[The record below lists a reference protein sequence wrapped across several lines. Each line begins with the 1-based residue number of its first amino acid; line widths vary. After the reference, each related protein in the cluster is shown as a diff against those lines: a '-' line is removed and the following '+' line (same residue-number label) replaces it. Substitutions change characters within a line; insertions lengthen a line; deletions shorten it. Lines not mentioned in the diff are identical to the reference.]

1 LTHALLHSVL
11 KDVPLWLDEGLA
23 EYYEIPPENKGVN
36 PQHVEQLRKDIQNE
50 YNPDLIRLEMLD
62 EVGKMNRAEY
72 REAWAWVHY
81 LLHSTPENKKV
92 ILAFIQLLRDN
103 PNPGSLREKLV
114 ENVQMPESELKAH
127 ILRMDIPSTA
137 KATTKP

>member
-1 LTHALLHSVL
+1 
-11 KDVPLWLDEGLA
+11 
-23 EYYEIPPENKGVN
+23 
-36 PQHVEQLRKDIQNE
+36 
-50 YNPDLIRLEMLD
+50 LEMLD

-92 ILAFIQLLRDN
+92 ILSFIQLLREN